1 MTECDFILGER
12 VVFVCFLILLH
23 RDGQTSSTQTDS
35 SVCQSDWTEQL
46 RAAEISKVLTP
57 ELHPSQTSSSSSS
70 HGGRPDIDQGRHY
83 FHRLSFHSGQEDDT
97 QGRQPAAGGVQTQ
110 PGPRAPRCGASLH
123 LPGREDGA
131 ERRTTG
137 GGGLHV
143 WNTRHRLGANLQ
155 GGRWIFLLVVVVVVL

>member
-1 MTECDFILGER
+1 MTECDFIFEER
-12 VVFVCFLILLH
+12 VVFVCFLMLLH

-57 ELHPSQTSSSSSS
+57 ELRPSQTSSSSSSS

-83 FHRLSFHSGQEDDT
+83 SHRLSFHSGQEDDT

-110 PGPRAPRCGASLH
+110 PGPRTPRCGASLH

-131 ERRTTG
+131 EQW
-137 GGGLHV
+137 GLHV

-155 GGRWIFLLVVVVVVL
+155 GGGWIFLLVVVVAVL